1 MRGLILTYL
10 CVAALM
16 TASAPSYS
24 AEQLSGR
31 VTRIYPQSNGN
42 VYFRL
47 SGTCKTNVYFF
58 FSATGD
64 AGRAWYALLLSAA
77 ATKQPVGIAMGA
89 ACDPAQDQPI
99 SYIYQD
105 F

>member
-1 MRGLILTYL
+1 MRDFVLI
-10 CVAALM
+10 CVSAAALM
-16 TASAPSYS
+16 MASASSHS

-47 SGTCKTNVYFF
+47 SGTCKTNAYFY

-64 AGRAWYALLLSAA
+64 AGKAWYALLLNAA
-77 ATKQPVGIAMGA
+77 ATKQPVGIAMGDT
-89 ACDPAQDQPI
+89 CDPAQDQPI
-99 SYIYQD
+99 SYIY
-105 F
+105 